1 MWKNDPIKNSMQ
13 FVIIPGMRYCIAL
26 CLMLVTGCMQA
37 QNPAGLITPPR
48 AHVRDTSAQRDLI
61 GVFKQLTHLR
71 IKKPAPEKGR
81 KVYYSL
87 LPVGSSVP
95 GGGTAL
101 VTTTQAAFYLG
112 ERKTTYISN
121 ITFSPSTN
129 FKGQFSLPFRGNI
142 WLPGNRWNL
151 QGDMRYSYFP
161 QKTWGLGGNNS
172 DNDPLLINYSYFRFY
187 LNGLKRIRPYFFA
200 GMGYALDYHLS
211 IDTETDSTS
220 LQQYTGYAYGTG
232 NHGSSFS
239 SGITLN
245 LLYDTRV
252 NSINPLPGY
261 YYNLVYRINPR
272 FLGSGDT
279 WNSLYA
285 DLRKYIPFN
294 RQQQNTLALWT
305 YFWTVIG
312 SRAPYL
318 SLPALG
324 WDSQQRSGRGF
335 YNRRYAGTSLWYLE
349 AEYRRQ
355 LTADGLFGFVVFSNL
370 NSVTEQ
376 DTRRFSYLHPAAGAG
391 ARIKFNKN
399 SGTNLAIDFAFSSGY
414 KAIYLALGEAF

>member
-1 MWKNDPIKNSMQ
+1 MQ
-13 FVIIPGMRYCIAL
+13 FVTLEPMRCCIIL
-26 CLMLVTGCMQA
+26 CLVTVPVVMNA
-37 QNPAGLITPPR
+37 QNPSGLIVPPR
-48 AHVRDTSAQRDLI
+48 AQVRDTSGQRDLI
-61 GVFKQLTHLR
+61 GLVKQLTHLH

-87 LPVGSSVP
+87 LPIGSSVP

-101 VTTTQAAFYLG
+101 VTSTQAAFYLG

-129 FKGQFSLPFRGNI
+129 FKGQFNLPFRGNI

-151 QGDMRYSYFP
+151 QGDMRYSFFP
-161 QKTWGLGGNNS
+161 QKTWGLGGNHA
-172 DNDPLLINYSYFRFY
+172 DDDPLLIDYSYFRFY

-200 GMGYALDYHLS
+200 GIGYALDYHLS
-211 IDTETDSTS
+211 IESETDSMD
-220 LQQYTGYAYGTG
+220 LQKYTGYAYGTG
-232 NHGSSFS
+232 PHGSSFS
-239 SGITLN
+239 SGITFN
-245 LLYDTRV
+245 LLYDARI

-272 FLGSGDT
+272 FLGSGDN

-285 DLRKYIPFN
+285 DVRKYIPFS
-294 RQQQNTLALWT
+294 RREQNTLALWT
-305 YFWTVIG
+305 YFWTVLG
-312 SRAPYL
+312 SKAPYL

-355 LTADGLFGFVVFSNL
+355 ITNDGLLGFVVFSNL

-376 DTRRFSYLHPAAGAG
+376 NSRKFAYLHPAAGAG

-399 SGTNLAIDFAFSSGY
+399 SGTNLAIDFAVSDDY